1 MKNPFSISGVIL
13 LIILIYSCK
22 KEIEYSIKDIDGN
35 DYNTVMIG
43 TQVWIKEN
51 LKTTKYNDGETIPLI
66 LDGAAWKNLFTEGCC
81 WYENNI
87 VDSKEIY
94 GLLYNWHTVNT
105 GKLCP
110 KGWHVPT
117 DDEWHTMIMYLDAS
131 ASLTVY
137 ESTTAGDKLK
147 EVGSTNWPSP
157 NTGATNESGFTALPG
172 GYRYNNGEFYGF
184 GNFAIWWSST
194 EDPANDGNALNR
206 ALTDLESSVGR
217 SFGCKNDA
225 YSVRCLKNN

>member
-1 MKNPFSISGVIL
+1 MKNPFRISGVIL
-13 LIILIYSCK
+13 LIILINSCT
-22 KEIEYSIKDIDGN
+22 KEVEYSIKDIDGN

-43 TQVWIKEN
+43 TQVWMKEN

-66 LDGAAWKNLFTEGCC
+66 LDGAAWRNLFIEGYC

-87 VDSKEIY
+87 ADSKEIY

-117 DDEWHTMIMYLDAS
+117 DDEWHAMILYLDDS

-147 EVGSTNWPSP
+147 EVGSTNWPGP

-184 GNFAIWWSST
+184 GSFALWWSST
-194 EDPANDGNALNR
+194 EDPTNDGNALIR
-206 ALTDLESSVGR
+206 ALTDMDSSVGR
-217 SFGCKNDA
+217 SIGCKNDA

>member
-1 MKNPFSISGVIL
+1 MKNPFRISEVIL
-13 LIILIYSCK
+13 LIILIYSCT
-22 KEIEYSIKDIDGN
+22 KEIEYTIKDIDGN

-43 TQVWIKEN
+43 TQVWMKEN

-66 LDGAAWKNLFTEGCC
+66 LDSATWRNLFTEGCC
-81 WYENNI
+81 WYENDI
-87 VDSKEIY
+87 ADSKEIY

-117 DDEWHTMIMYLDAS
+117 DDEWHTLVLYLDDS

-147 EVGSTNWPSP
+147 EAGSTHWPSP

-184 GNFAIWWSST
+184 GSFAMWWSST
-194 EDPANDGNALNR
+194 EDPTNDGNGLIR
-206 ALTDLESSVGR
+206 ALTYMESSVGR
-217 SFGCKNDA
+217 SIGCKNDA